1 MENANCIPYN
11 KSGPV
16 GVALFVV
23 PVAGLDLHLHR
34 AKAEKS
40 PSKDK
45 QNRKELLLRTSKSH
59 RIVVGTKSGG
69 VCNIK
74 IITS

>member
-1 MENANCIPYN
+1 MENANSIPYN
-11 KSGPV
+11 KSDPI

-45 QNRKELLLRTSKSH
+45 QNRKELLL
-59 RIVVGTKSGG
+59 
-69 VCNIK
+69 
-74 IITS
+74 